1 VAVVDS
7 SVRCSKPD
15 EETAMTTSQRS
26 TGKSERER
34 AAPDGAELLALE
46 LQQIQSAESQLSSV
60 LPSLAEAVESEQ
72 LRELLELR
80 EKQGER
86 ILGELAAAF
95 GELEE
100 DPPKKKNVAAEGL
113 IEAAQEHIRELE
125 EGPALDAAL
134 IAGIQK
140 VEHYC
145 IAAWG
150 TARSLAEATGHK
162 TTVLAMEQELKDGRS
177 LDEKL
182 TELAE
187 KEITPALLSE
197 GVEDEG
203 SEDEEVG
210 EQEGKQAGR
219 KGGGSGSRRQE
230 PRH

>member
-1 VAVVDS
+1 
-7 SVRCSKPD
+7 
-15 EETAMTTSQRS
+15 MTTSQRS

-34 AAPDGAELLALE
+34 AAPGGVELLALE

-86 ILGELAAAF
+86 ILGELEAAF

-162 TTVLAMEQELKDGRS
+162 TTVRAMEQELEDGRS

-197 GVEDEG
+197 EVEGEG
-203 SEDEEVG
+203 SEDEEGEQVG